1 MNARKRLTLMIRRDR
16 GDMTVWSQPE
26 VNDALDAYRTE
37 ALSKAVNRLRAIP
50 IQCTALTGPVW
61 YGEGWKDALT
71 QLEEIADYQKPDDAA
86 YPGEL
91 EMLRGLLLNLR
102 VAARKGDM
110 DRVQQVLAS
119 HDARAA
125 EQQQAAR
132 EES

>member
-1 MNARKRLTLMIRRDR
+1 MSARDEAVAMIRRICPPHLSADEYGR
-16 GDMTVWSQPE
+16 ILAEKFDV
-26 VNDALDAYRTE
+26 YRTE
-37 ALSKAVNRLRAIP
+37 VLRKAADRIRAIP

-110 DRVQQVLAS
+110 ARVQQLIAN
-119 HDARAA
+119 HEARAA
-125 EQQQAAR
+125 EAGETR
-132 EES
+132 